1 MKVLIY
7 ITIFLMSGIWL
18 SSCKASRNM
27 ETEKQIDYS
36 GDFLYLQNLIESL
49 QLDVNKQT
57 KITTDKFSDLKIEN
71 TTVYLSAPDS
81 TGKQYPVKESITTTT
96 KQDQERTEVDETSSI
111 TLQQFS
117 NRIDTISNK
126 VNVLLNQKETVV
138 ELSWWDLHKDKIYIG
153 IIILIGTC
161 WFVCRIRKK

>member
-96 KQDQERTEVDETSSI
+96 KQDQERTEVDETLSI
-111 TLQQFS
+111 TLQQLS
-117 NRIDTISNK
+117 NRLDTISNK